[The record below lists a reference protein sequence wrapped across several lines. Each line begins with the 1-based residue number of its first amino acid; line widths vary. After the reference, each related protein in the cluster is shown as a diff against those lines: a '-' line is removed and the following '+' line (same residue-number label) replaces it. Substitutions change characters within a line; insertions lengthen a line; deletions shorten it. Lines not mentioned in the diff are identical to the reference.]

1 MVSSDLSAVMALVS
15 KLTQAKG
22 RSVIAIAGPPGSGKS
37 TLAEQVV
44 QNINSQMREDVAAV
58 VPMDG
63 FHLDNSLLI
72 ERGLLSRKGS
82 PDTFDVDGFA
92 NLLKT
97 IKGTRVDIRYPLFDR
112 PSDQIIQNAA
122 LLKATTTVVVVEGN
136 YLLLD
141 QTPWDRLAAFF
152 DASIFLAPAFDV
164 LEQRLMARWLNLG
177 FSHEA
182 AKEKVESN
190 DLKNAKLV
198 LTRSQSTDLR
208 LDCSNETPS

>member
-15 KLTQAKG
+15 ELPESEG

-44 QNINSQMREDVAAV
+44 ESINSQFRADVAAV

-92 NLLKT
+92 NLLNT

-112 PSDQIIQNAA
+112 PSDKSIENAA
-122 LLKATTTVVVVEGN
+122 LLKATTKVVVVEGN

-141 QTPWDRLAAFF
+141 QAPWNSLASLF
-152 DASIFLAPAFDV
+152 DASVFLAPAFDV
-164 LEQRLMARWLNLG
+164 LEQRLMERWLNLG
-177 FSHEA
+177 FSTEA
-182 AKEKVESN
+182 AKVKVESN

-198 LTRSQSTDLR
+198 LTRSQSADLT
-208 LDCSNETPS
+208 LDCTN

>member
-15 KLTQAKG
+15 ELPEVEG

-44 QNINSQMREDVAAV
+44 ENINSQFRADVAAV

-92 NLLKT
+92 NLLNA
-97 IKGTRVDIRYPLFDR
+97 IKGSRVDIRYPLFDR
-112 PSDQIIQNAA
+112 PSDKIIENAG
-122 LLKATTTVVVVEGN
+122 LLKATTKVVVVEGN

-141 QTPWDRLAAFF
+141 QTPWNRLASFF
-152 DASIFLAPAFDV
+152 DASVFLAPAFDV
-164 LEQRLMARWLNLG
+164 LEQRLMERWLNLG
-177 FSHEA
+177 FSPEA
-182 AKEKVESN
+182 AKVKVENN

-198 LTRSQSTDLR
+198 LTRSQPADLT
-208 LDCSNETPS
+208 LDCMN